1 MEGRITIIINDPPYG
16 TEKPW
21 NAIRLANSMQIRNI
35 PVNIFLVGDG
45 VFIVKKGQQTPKG
58 FYNLEELLTAALSK
72 GATVKV

>member
-1 MEGRITIIINDPPYG
+1 MEERITIIINDSPYG

-21 NAIRLANSMQIRNI
+21 NAIRLANSMLIKHI

-45 VFIVKKGQQTPKG
+45 VSIAKKGQQTPQG

-72 GATVKV
+72 GAAVKV